1 MPKAQPSEPESSSSI
16 PEPRPSR
23 LPSPGS
29 EPEVNT
35 PKSPSATRF
44 WVVAAAVKGLCAGVG
59 RAVAEFI
66 LRQF

>member
-1 MPKAQPSEPESSSSI
+1 MPKAQPAEQESAPSI
-16 PEPRPSR
+16 PEPRPSGR
-23 LPSPGS
+23 PSPGS
-29 EPEVNT
+29 ESEVNT

-59 RAVAEFI
+59 RAVADFI